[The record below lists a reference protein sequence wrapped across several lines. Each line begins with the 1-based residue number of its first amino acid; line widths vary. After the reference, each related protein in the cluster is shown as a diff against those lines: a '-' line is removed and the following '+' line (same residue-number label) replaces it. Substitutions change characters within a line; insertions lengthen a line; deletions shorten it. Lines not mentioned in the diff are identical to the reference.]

1 MEGAK
6 GAAPAYG
13 WVVTIVVWL
22 TGISMPLNMLKVS
35 ILAPV
40 IMEAFS
46 VDTDAMS
53 WVIATFYIMGMILAL
68 PGAVVVDRIG
78 KKATFVLSLVCALI
92 GGALGYIA
100 QDIGLFIVS
109 RIIEGIGFGLVTT
122 AAVPA
127 ISAWF
132 APEHRGVPLGV
143 WAINVTAAFL
153 IGPNLFSQ
161 IYAATGSYHDVWAL
175 SFVFDAVVLIAVLVL
190 YREPTF
196 TFDDHGQRV
205 ALADGSTRASAPKK
219 GVLKRV
225 LTQPAVLLVAAIFFC
240 EEVPFLGMSNFL
252 TTYAAQETD
261 LTLPV
266 ISTIISVMAIVG
278 CVVNPLSG
286 MVSDKIKSNKKLM
299 VISCIGGTVYA
310 WLVFQA
316 TTVQAFIPVILCNAL
331 AGGIIPTMVMASI
344 PKVVKDPGDIA
355 GATAVVLFAQ
365 QLASFLGS
373 RVLGLIVATYG
384 SFAVAGQFFMAPIF
398 ALGLVVLVL
407 GWKKLP

>member
-1 MEGAK
+1 
-6 GAAPAYG
+6 
-13 WVVTIVVWL
+13 
-22 TGISMPLNMLKVS
+22 MPLNMLKVS

-40 IMEAFS
+40 IMEAFGI
-46 VDTDAMS
+46 DTDAMS

-68 PGAVVVDRIG
+68 PGAVVVEKIG
-78 KKATFVLSLVCALI
+78 KKATFVFSLICALL

-100 QDIGLFIVS
+100 QDVEIFIVS
-109 RIIEGIGFGLVTT
+109 RVIEGIGFGLVTT

-153 IGPNLFSQ
+153 IGPNLFSW
-161 IYAATGSYHDVWAL
+161 IYGSTGDYHVVWAVC
-175 SFVFDAVVLIAVLVL
+175 FGFDAVVLAAVLAL
-190 YREPTF
+190 YKEPPF
-196 TFDDHGQRV
+196 AFDEDGQKV
-205 ALADGSTRASAPKK
+205 TLAEADRSAAPRK
-219 GVLKRV
+219 GVLGRV
-225 LTQPAVLLVAAIFFC
+225 LRQPAVLILAVIFFC

-252 TTYAAQETD
+252 TTYAVQETD

-266 ISTIISVMAIVG
+266 MSTIISVMAIVG

-299 VISCIGGTVYA
+299 VVSCIGGTVYA

-316 TTVQAFIPVILCNAL
+316 TTMQAFIPVIFCNAL

-344 PKVVKDPGDIA
+344 PKAVKEPSDIA

-373 RVLGLIVATYG
+373 RVLGLIVASYG
-384 SFAVAGQFFMAPIF
+384 SFAVAGQCFMAPIF
-398 ALGLVVLVL
+398 ALGLVVLL
-407 GWKKLP
+407 IGWKKLP